1 MVEVMLIDVAIG
13 GVAGAIYGGAAYFKQ
28 REGQSPEPFDP
39 VKLGTTVVIGAAVG
53 VAVANAGMQV
63 SESVIGNGLMV
74 GATMGFT
81 ALIENAIKT
90 LWRAFA
96 GAGE

>member
-1 MVEVMLIDVAIG
+1 MVEVILVDIAVG

-28 REGQSPEPFDP
+28 REGSNPEPFSP
-39 VKLGTTVVIGAAVG
+39 VKLGTTVIIGAAVG

-81 ALIENAIKT
+81 VLIENAIKT
-90 LWRAFA
+90 LWRAVA
-96 GAGE
+96 GTGE